1 MGSSRDRARQVK
13 QHLWADGPERQAPVG
28 TPVVNPFVGDAVAA
42 RYDRVRP
49 NLHEH
54 VARLLAGKLPRPPRA
69 LDIGC
74 GTGLSTHALT
84 SFANTVI
91 GIDVSEAMLRQRTTR
106 DGEHYVQAAA
116 ERLPFRDGT
125 FELATIASAIHWFE
139 PGAIDEVGRVL
150 TPRAHVCVY
159 DVWFRGEMLDVD
171 AFAGWMTQVCAP
183 RYPCVPKHDYTAE
196 TMAVVGFLPVREED
210 LEFQVAMTLDQL
222 VDYLTTHSE
231 RIAAVREGTETEEQQ
246 RAFLMDGLDP
256 FFSDRDD
263 RQLGFG
269 IQVELFER

>member
-1 MGSSRDRARQVK
+1 MK
-13 QHLWADGPERQAPVG
+13 QHLWADGPERQAPADA
-28 TPVVNPFVGDAVAA
+28 PVVNPFGGEAVAA
-42 RYDRVRP
+42 RYERARP
-49 NLHEH
+49 SLHQH
-54 VARLLAGKLPRPPRA
+54 VGRLLADKLPRVRRA

-91 GIDVSEAMLRQRTTR
+91 GIDVSEAMLRQRATH

-125 FELATIASAIHWFE
+125 FELATIASSIHWFE
-139 PGAIDEVGRVL
+139 PDAIEEVGRAL
-150 TPRAHVCVY
+150 TSRAHVCVY

-171 AFAGWMTQVCAP
+171 AFARWMTQVCEP
-183 RYPCVPKHDYTAE
+183 RYRRVPKHDYGVE
-196 TMAVVGFLPVREED
+196 TMAAVGFLPVWEED
-210 LEFQVAMTLDQL
+210 LEFHVAMPLDQL
-222 VDYLTTHSE
+222 VDYLMTHSE
-231 RIAAVREGTETEEQQ
+231 RIAAVRGGIETEAQQ
-246 RAFLMDGLDP
+246 RAFLTEGLDQ

-269 IQVELFER
+269 IEVELFER